1 LDSGRSSAIFFAPPP
16 EPAAFVVLAL
26 LPVLLLLLLLSLP
39 QAATPTERATA
50 AKPATHLV
58 LRMNTLLQEV

>member
-1 LDSGRSSAIFFAPPP
+1 LDSGRSSAIFFALAP
-16 EPAAFVVLAL
+16 ELADFVVPL
-26 LPVLLLLLLLSLP
+26 LLLVLLLLSSLP